1 MNVDLMRQE
10 LENRKKTTNDFG
22 AYGKKGFDDYVKG
35 RQTLIDVAQKE
46 VTEQTDAITKYIQNQ
61 NQKIVQ
67 SILNPSKTSPTGSG
81 NNNNTAPT
89 GSGNNKNTAIA
100 KVVGPA
106 KGPNAPLTFNNP
118 ADLFPEKINS
128 EATLKQEEAHWYNYA
143 TSVEEAN
150 KRAAEATEQ
159 ASQQMAQAIGGTVQ
173 QSLFSLS
180 DAMTRTMQNSEDS
193 LTRFEGALANTAL
206 KLIAMALSTSISNAI
221 VGATA
226 SGAATGPA
234 AIFTTPAFIAE
245 AVGGILGAF
254 AAIPKFAMGGV
265 ADSFYGD
272 RMPALVNKGEMIL
285 NTGQQ
290 RNLFGMIK
298 NNRISGGGGV
308 QLIPIIDNRGLAV
321 QVRLG
326 EKQLGRG

>member
-10 LENRKKTTNDFG
+10 LENKKKTTNDFG
-22 AYGKKGFDDYVKG
+22 PDGKKGFDDYVKG

-81 NNNNTAPT
+81 NNN
-89 GSGNNKNTAIA
+89 NTAIA